1 MKFEK
6 DFLRSTDFG
15 LLLLRIALG
24 GLMLFHGMHK
34 LIYGVGFIGD
44 MLAAIGLP
52 SFIAY
57 GSLLAEL
64 VASLMIICG
73 IWTRLA
79 SVVFAGN
86 MVVAI
91 LMAHASEMFSLSPMT
106 GGLVIELPLLYL
118 LGAAVLCLTGGR
130 SPRGLYLT
138 EACC

>member
-64 VASLMIICG
+64 MASLMIICG

-91 LMAHASEMFSLSPMT
+91 LMAHASDMFSLSPMT

-118 LGAAVLCLTGGR
+118 LGAAVLCLTGGGR
-130 SPRGLYLT
+130 FAVTKGTVLD
-138 EACC
+138 

>member
-6 DFLRSTDFG
+6 DFLRSTDLG

-57 GSLLAEL
+57 GSLIAEL

-118 LGAAVLCLTGGR
+118 LGAAVLCLTGGGR
-130 SPRGLYLT
+130 FAVTKGTVLD
-138 EACC
+138 

>member
-6 DFLRSTDFG
+6 DFLRSTDLG

-91 LMAHASEMFSLSPMT
+91 LMAHASEMFSLPPMT

-118 LGAAVLCLTGGR
+118 LGAAVLCLTGGGR
-130 SPRGLYLT
+130 VAVTKGTVLD
-138 EACC
+138 

>member
-6 DFLRSTDFG
+6 DFLRSTDLG

-34 LIYGVGFIGD
+34 LIYGVSFIGD

-106 GGLVIELPLLYL
+106 DGLVIELPLLYL
-118 LGAAVLCLTGGR
+118 LGAAVLCLTGGGR
-130 SPRGLYLT
+130 FAVTKGTVLD
-138 EACC
+138 

>member
-91 LMAHASEMFSLSPMT
+91 LMLTPLRCSLCRP
-106 GGLVIELPLLYL
+106 
-118 LGAAVLCLTGGR
+118 
-130 SPRGLYLT
+130 
-138 EACC
+138 

>member
-6 DFLRSTDFG
+6 DFLRSTDLG

-91 LMAHASEMFSLSPMT
+91 LMTHASEMFSLSPMT

-118 LGAAVLCLTGGR
+118 LGAAVLCLTGGGR
-130 SPRGLYLT
+130 FAVTKGTVLD
-138 EACC
+138 

>member
-15 LLLLRIALG
+15 LLLLRIALA

-118 LGAAVLCLTGGR
+118 LGAAVLCLTGGGR
-130 SPRGLYLT
+130 FAVTKGTVLD
-138 EACC
+138 

>member
-6 DFLRSTDFG
+6 DFLRSTDLG

-91 LMAHASEMFSLSPMT
+91 LMAHDSEMFSLSPMT
-106 GGLVIELPLLYL
+106 GGLVIELPLLFL
-118 LGAAVLCLTGGR
+118 LGAAVLCLTGGGR
-130 SPRGLYLT
+130 FAVTKGTVLD
-138 EACC
+138 

>member
-15 LLLLRIALG
+15 LFLLRIALG

-118 LGAAVLCLTGGR
+118 LGAAVLCLTGGGR
-130 SPRGLYLT
+130 FAVTKGTVLD
-138 EACC
+138 

>member
-6 DFLRSTDFG
+6 DFLRSTDLG

-86 MVVAI
+86 MVVDI

-118 LGAAVLCLTGGR
+118 LGAAVLCLTGGGR
-130 SPRGLYLT
+130 FAVTKGTVLD
-138 EACC
+138 

>member
-6 DFLRSTDFG
+6 DFLRSTDLG

-118 LGAAVLCLTGGR
+118 LGAAVLCLTGGGR
-130 SPRGLYLT
+130 FAVTKRTVLD
-138 EACC
+138 

>member
-6 DFLRSTDFG
+6 DFLRSTDLG

-118 LGAAVLCLTGGR
+118 LGAAVLCLTGGGR
-130 SPRGLYLT
+130 FAVTKGTVLD
-138 EACC
+138 

>member
-24 GLMLFHGMHK
+24 GLMLFHGIHK

-118 LGAAVLCLTGGR
+118 LGAAVLCLTGGGR
-130 SPRGLYLT
+130 FAVTKGTVLD
-138 EACC
+138 

>member
-57 GSLLAEL
+57 GSLLADL

-91 LMAHASEMFSLSPMT
+91 LMAHASEMLSLSPMT

-118 LGAAVLCLTGGR
+118 LGAAVLCLTGGGR
-130 SPRGLYLT
+130 FAVTKGTVLD
-138 EACC
+138 

>member
-6 DFLRSTDFG
+6 DFLRSTDLG
-15 LLLLRIALG
+15 LLLRIALG

-44 MLAAIGLP
+44 MLASIGLP

-106 GGLVIELPLLYL
+106 GGLIIELPLLYL
-118 LGAAVLCLTGGR
+118 LGAAVLCLTGGGR
-130 SPRGLYLT
+130 FAVTKGTVLD
-138 EACC
+138 

>member
-1 MKFEK
+1 MKFEN
-6 DFLRSTDFG
+6 DFLRSTDLG

-24 GLMLFHGMHK
+24 SLMLFHGMHK

-86 MVVAI
+86 MMVAI

-118 LGAAVLCLTGGR
+118 LGAAVLCLTGGGR
-130 SPRGLYLT
+130 FAVTKGTVLD
-138 EACC
+138 

>member
-6 DFLRSTDFG
+6 DFLRSTDLG

-118 LGAAVLCLTGGR
+118 LGAAVLYLTGGGR
-130 SPRGLYLT
+130 FAVTKGTVLD
-138 EACC
+138 

>member
-6 DFLRSTDFG
+6 DFLRSTDLG

-91 LMAHASEMFSLSPMT
+91 LMAHASEMFSLSPT
-106 GGLVIELPLLYL
+106 TRYGTPQ
-118 LGAAVLCLTGGR
+118 GR
-130 SPRGLYLT
+130 
-138 EACC
+138 

>member
-6 DFLRSTDFG
+6 DFLRSTDLG

-91 LMAHASEMFSLSPMT
+91 LMAHASEMFSLSSMT

-118 LGAAVLCLTGGR
+118 LGAAVLCLTGGGR
-130 SPRGLYLT
+130 FAVTKGTVLD
-138 EACC
+138 

>member
-6 DFLRSTDFG
+6 DFLRSTDLG

-24 GLMLFHGMHK
+24 GMMLFHGMHK
-34 LIYGVGFIGD
+34 LIYGIGFIGD

-118 LGAAVLCLTGGR
+118 LGAAVLCLTGGGR
-130 SPRGLYLT
+130 FAVTKGTVLD
-138 EACC
+138 

>member
-6 DFLRSTDFG
+6 DFLRSTDLG

-34 LIYGVGFIGD
+34 LTYGVGVIGD

-86 MVVAI
+86 MMVAI

-118 LGAAVLCLTGGR
+118 LGAAVLCLTGGGR
-130 SPRGLYLT
+130 FAVTKGTVLD
-138 EACC
+138 

>member
-6 DFLRSTDFG
+6 NFLRSTDLG

-86 MVVAI
+86 MMVAI

-118 LGAAVLCLTGGR
+118 LGAAVLCLTGGGR
-130 SPRGLYLT
+130 FAVTKGTVLD
-138 EACC
+138 

>member
-6 DFLRSTDFG
+6 DFLRSTDLV

-118 LGAAVLCLTGGR
+118 LGAAVLCLTGGGR
-130 SPRGLYLT
+130 FAVTKGTVLD
-138 EACC
+138 

>member
-6 DFLRSTDFG
+6 DFLRSTDLG

-118 LGAAVLCLTGGR
+118 WGAAVLCLTGGGR
-130 SPRGLYLT
+130 FAVTKGTVLD
-138 EACC
+138 

>member
-6 DFLRSTDFG
+6 DFLRSTDLG

-34 LIYGVGFIGD
+34 LICGVGFIGD

-118 LGAAVLCLTGGR
+118 LGAAVLCLTGGGR
-130 SPRGLYLT
+130 FAVTKGTVLD
-138 EACC
+138 

>member
-15 LLLLRIALG
+15 LLLLHIALG

-118 LGAAVLCLTGGR
+118 LGAAVLCLTGGGR
-130 SPRGLYLT
+130 FAVTKGTVLD
-138 EACC
+138 

>member
-86 MVVAI
+86 MMVAI

-118 LGAAVLCLTGGR
+118 LGAAVLCLTGGGR
-130 SPRGLYLT
+130 FAVTKGTVLD
-138 EACC
+138 

>member
-6 DFLRSTDFG
+6 DFLRSTDLG

-24 GLMLFHGMHK
+24 GLMLFHGIHK

-118 LGAAVLCLTGGR
+118 LGAAVLCLTGGGR
-130 SPRGLYLT
+130 FAVTKGTVLD
-138 EACC
+138 

>member
-6 DFLRSTDFG
+6 DFLRSTDLG

-106 GGLVIELPLLYL
+106 GGLVIELLLLYL
-118 LGAAVLCLTGGR
+118 LGAAVLCLTGGGR
-130 SPRGLYLT
+130 FAVTKGTVLD
-138 EACC
+138 

>member
-6 DFLRSTDFG
+6 DFLRSTDLG

-91 LMAHASEMFSLSPMT
+91 LMAHASEMLSLSPMT

-118 LGAAVLCLTGGR
+118 LGAAVLCLTGGGR
-130 SPRGLYLT
+130 FAVTKGTVLD
-138 EACC
+138 

>member
-6 DFLRSTDFG
+6 DFLRSTDLG

-44 MLAAIGLP
+44 MLAAIGMP

-64 VASLMIICG
+64 VASLMIIFG

-86 MVVAI
+86 MMVAI

-118 LGAAVLCLTGGR
+118 LGAAVLCLTGGGR
-130 SPRGLYLT
+130 FAVTKGTVLD
-138 EACC
+138 

>member
-1 MKFEK
+1 MNFEK
-6 DFLRSTDFG
+6 DFLRNTDFG

-118 LGAAVLCLTGGR
+118 LGAAVLCLTGGGR
-130 SPRGLYLT
+130 FAVTKGTVLD
-138 EACC
+138 

>member
-6 DFLRSTDFG
+6 DFLRSTDLG

-34 LIYGVGFIGD
+34 LIYGVSFIGD

-118 LGAAVLCLTGGR
+118 LGAAVLCLTGGGR
-130 SPRGLYLT
+130 FAVTKGTVLD
-138 EACC
+138 

>member
-91 LMAHASEMFSLSPMT
+91 LMAHASDMFSLSPMT

-118 LGAAVLCLTGGR
+118 LGAAVLCLTGGGR
-130 SPRGLYLT
+130 FAVTKGTVLD
-138 EACC
+138 

>member
-1 MKFEK
+1 
-6 DFLRSTDFG
+6 
-15 LLLLRIALG
+15 
-24 GLMLFHGMHK
+24 MLFHGMHK

-118 LGAAVLCLTGGR
+118 LGAAVLCLTGGGR
-130 SPRGLYLT
+130 FAVTKGTVLD
-138 EACC
+138 

>member
-6 DFLRSTDFG
+6 DFLRSTDLG

-64 VASLMIICG
+64 VASLMIIFG

-118 LGAAVLCLTGGR
+118 LGAAVLCLTGGGR
-130 SPRGLYLT
+130 FAVTKGTVLD
-138 EACC
+138 

>member
-6 DFLRSTDFG
+6 DFLRSTDLG

-79 SVVFAGN
+79 SVIFAGN

-118 LGAAVLCLTGGR
+118 LGAAVLCLTGGGR
-130 SPRGLYLT
+130 FAVTKGTVLD
-138 EACC
+138 

>member
-6 DFLRSTDFG
+6 DFLRSTDLG

-64 VASLMIICG
+64 MASLMIICG

-118 LGAAVLCLTGGR
+118 LGAAVLCLTGGGR
-130 SPRGLYLT
+130 FAVTKGTVLD
-138 EACC
+138 

>member
-6 DFLRSTDFG
+6 DFLRSTDLG

-24 GLMLFHGMHK
+24 GMMLFHGMHK
-34 LIYGVGFIGD
+34 LIYGIGFIGD

-86 MVVAI
+86 MMVAI

-118 LGAAVLCLTGGR
+118 LGAAVLCLTGGGR
-130 SPRGLYLT
+130 FAVTKGTVLD
-138 EACC
+138 